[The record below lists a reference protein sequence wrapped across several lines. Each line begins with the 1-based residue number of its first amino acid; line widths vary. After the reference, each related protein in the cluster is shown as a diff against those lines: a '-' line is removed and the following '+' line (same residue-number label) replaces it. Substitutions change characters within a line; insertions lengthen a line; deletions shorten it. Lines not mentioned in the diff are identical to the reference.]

1 MQAPSEPS
9 MEIEDVIG
17 SQCRRDWEHTDA
29 AAAGTVRV
37 AAIGL
42 GWFTRGRALP
52 ALADSDRCEPTVL
65 VSGSAEKAERVAA
78 EFEAVERTLT
88 YEEYAAGVSTDAY
101 DAVYVCTPN
110 AFHLD
115 HAAAAADHG
124 KHVLCEKP
132 IERDS
137 DRAEDLVGV
146 CDDAD
151 VELMVAYR
159 MHTEPTVR
167 RAKELIDAGYVGD
180 PVAVRGDM
188 SQRLLERVNPD
199 PDQWR
204 LNAELAGGG
213 ALFDIGLYPLNTARF
228 LLDADPVA
236 VTGTT
241 GSTHDAF
248 DAVEETVACSLR
260 FPGGV
265 TAACFASHNARQ
277 SSSITVT
284 GTEGQVRIEPAFFQD
299 QDRKLQL
306 SRGDSRAEIEVE
318 RVDQMREEF
327 DYFAD
332 RLRSDADIYPDG
344 RHGVVDV
351 AVMEAV
357 YEAAD
362 RDTWVEV

>member
-1 MQAPSEPS
+1 
-9 MEIEDVIG
+9 MEIETLVG
-17 SQCRRDWEHTDA
+17 SQCRRDWERTDPA
-29 AAAGTVRV
+29 DTSTVRV
-37 AAIGL
+37 AAVGL

-52 ALADSDRCEPTVL
+52 ALADSDRCAPTVL
-65 VSGSAEKAERVAA
+65 VSGSPEKADRVA
-78 EFEAVERTLT
+78 EGFDAVERTLT
-88 YEEYAAGVSTDAY
+88 YEEYADGVGADAY

-115 HAAAAADHG
+115 HAGVAAEHG

-137 DRAEDLVGV
+137 DRGEDLVAA
-146 CDDAD
+146 CDDAG

-167 RAKELIDAGYVGD
+167 RARELIDGGYVGD

-204 LNAELAGGG
+204 LDADLAGGG

-228 LLDADPVA
+228 LLGADPVA

-241 GSTHDAF
+241 ESTHDAF
-248 DAVEETVACSLR
+248 DEVEETVACSLR
-260 FPGGV
+260 FPDGT

-277 SSSITVT
+277 ASGITVT
-284 GTEGQVRIEPAFFQD
+284 GTEGQVRIAPAFFQD
-299 QDRKLQL
+299 QDRRLEV
-306 SRGDSRAEIEVE
+306 SRGDSHAVIEVD

-332 RLRSDADIYPDG
+332 RLRSGAGIYPDG

-351 AVMEAV
+351 EIMEAV

-362 RDTWVEV
+362 RDAWVEV

>member
-1 MQAPSEPS
+1 
-9 MEIEDVIG
+9 MELEHLIG
-17 SQCRRDWEHTDA
+17 SQCRRDWERTDPA
-29 AAAGTVRV
+29 AASTVRV

-65 VSGSAEKAERVAA
+65 VSGSTEKAERVAA
-78 EFEAVERTLT
+78 EFDAVERTLT
-88 YEEYAAGVSTDAY
+88 YEEYADGVATEAY

-115 HAAAAADHG
+115 HSEAAAEHG

-137 DRAEDLVGV
+137 ARAADLVDA
-146 CDDAD
+146 CDDAG
-151 VELMVAYR
+151 VELMIAYR
-159 MHTEPTVR
+159 MHTEPTIR
-167 RAKELIDAGYVGD
+167 RARELIDGGYVGE
-180 PVAVRGDM
+180 PMAVRGDM

-204 LNAELAGGG
+204 LDEELAGGG

-236 VTGTT
+236 VTGST

-248 DAVEETVACSLR
+248 DDVEETVACSMR

-277 SSSITVT
+277 ASSITVT

-299 QDRKLQL
+299 QDRRLEL

-344 RHGVVDV
+344 QHGVVDV
-351 AVMEAV
+351 EIMEAI

-362 RDTWVEV
+362 RDAWVDV

>member
-1 MQAPSEPS
+1 
-9 MEIEDVIG
+9 MEIDDLIG
-17 SQCRRDWEHTDA
+17 SQCRRDWERTEA
-29 AAAGTVRV
+29 AAAPAVRV

-52 ALADSDRCEPTVL
+52 ALADSARCEPTVL
-65 VSGSAEKAERVAA
+65 VSGSTTKADRIAS
-78 EFEAVERTLT
+78 EFDAVERTLT
-88 YEEYAAGVSTDAY
+88 YEEYAEGVGTDAY

-110 AFHLD
+110 AYHLD
-115 HAAAAADHG
+115 HATVAAEHG

-137 DRAEDLVGV
+137 DRAADLVTV
-146 CDDAD
+146 CDDAG

-167 RAKELIDAGYVGD
+167 RAKEVIEAGYVGE
-180 PVAVRGDM
+180 PVTVRGDM

-204 LNAELAGGG
+204 LDAELAGGG

-248 DAVEETVACSLR
+248 DAVEETVSCSLR
-260 FPGGV
+260 FPGGI
-265 TAACFASHNARQ
+265 TATCFASHNARQ
-277 SSSITVT
+277 ASSITVT

-299 QDRKLQL
+299 QDRRVEL
-306 SRGDSRAEIEVE
+306 SRGDSHAEIQVD
-318 RVDQMREEF
+318 RVDQIREEF

-351 AVMEAV
+351 KIMEAV

>member
-1 MQAPSEPS
+1 MNV
-9 MEIEDVIG
+9 EDIIG
-17 SQCRRDWEHTDA
+17 EQCRRDWERTDPA
-29 AAAGTVRV
+29 TASTVRV

-52 ALADSDRCEPTVL
+52 ALVDSDRCEPTVL
-65 VSGSAEKAERVAA
+65 VSGSIEKADRIAG
-78 EFEAVERTLT
+78 EFDAVKQTLT
-88 YEEYAAGVSTDAY
+88 YEEYADGVGTNAY
-101 DAVYVCTPN
+101 DAAYVCTPN

-115 HAAAAADHG
+115 HATVAAEHG

-137 DRAEDLVGV
+137 ERATDLVAA

-151 VELMVAYR
+151 VELMIAYR

-167 RAKELIDAGYVGD
+167 RARELIDAGYIGE

-199 PDQWR
+199 PNQWR
-204 LNAELAGGG
+204 LDADLAGGG

-236 VTGTT
+236 VTGTI
-241 GSTHDAF
+241 GRAHNAF
-248 DAVEETVACSLR
+248 DEVEETVACSLR

-277 SSSITVT
+277 ASSMSVT
-284 GTEGQVRIEPAFFQD
+284 GTEGRVRIEPAFFQD
-299 QDRKLQL
+299 QDRKLEL
-306 SRGDSRAEIEVE
+306 SRGDSRAEVVVE

-351 AVMEAV
+351 EVMEAV

>member
-1 MQAPSEPS
+1 MD
-9 MEIEDVIG
+9 IERLIG
-17 SQCRRDWEHTDA
+17 SQCRRDWERTDPDDVA
-29 AAAGTVRV
+29 TVRV
-37 AAIGL
+37 AAVGL

-65 VSGSAEKAERVAA
+65 VSGSPGKADRVAG
-78 EFEAVERTLT
+78 EFDAVERTLT
-88 YEEYAAGVSTDAY
+88 YEEYADGVGTDAY

-115 HAAAAADHG
+115 HARAAAAHG
-124 KHVLCEKP
+124 KAVLCEKP

-137 DRAEDLVGV
+137 ERARELVAA
-146 CDDAD
+146 CDDAG
-151 VELMVAYR
+151 VELMIAYR

-167 RAKELIDAGYVGD
+167 RAREAIDAGYVGD

-188 SQRLLERVNPD
+188 SQRLLERVDPD

-204 LNAELAGGG
+204 LDADLAGGG

-236 VTGTT
+236 VTGSV

-248 DAVEETVACSLR
+248 DGVEETVACSVR
-260 FPGGV
+260 FPDGV

-277 SSSITVT
+277 ASSITVT

-299 QDRKLQL
+299 QPRRLHL
-306 SRGDSRAEIEVE
+306 SRGDSRAEIEVD

-332 RLRSDADIYPDG
+332 RLRGDAPIHPDG

-351 AVMEAV
+351 EVMEAV

-362 RDTWVEV
+362 RDVWVEV

>member
-1 MQAPSEPS
+1 MDV
-9 MEIEDVIG
+9 EDLIG
-17 SQCRRDWEHTDA
+17 SQCRRDWERTDA
-29 AAAGTVRV
+29 DAASTVRV

-52 ALADSDRCEPTVL
+52 ALADSDRCAPTVL
-65 VSGSAEKAERVAA
+65 VSGSAEKADRVAA
-78 EFEAVERTLT
+78 EFDAVERTLT
-88 YEEYAAGVSTDAY
+88 YEEYAEGVGTDAY

-115 HAAAAADHG
+115 HAAAAAEHG

-137 DRAEDLVGV
+137 RRAEALVAA
-146 CDDAD
+146 CDDAGVD
-151 VELMVAYR
+151 LMVAYR

-167 RAKELIDAGYVGD
+167 RAREVIGAGYVGE

-204 LNAELAGGG
+204 LNEELAGGG

-236 VTGTT
+236 VTGST

-248 DAVEETVACSLR
+248 DEVEETVSCSLR
-260 FPGGV
+260 FPGGT
-265 TAACFASHNARQ
+265 TATCFASHNARQ
-277 SSSITVT
+277 ASSITVT
-284 GTEGQVRIEPAFFQD
+284 GTEGQVRVEPAFFQD
-299 QDRKLQL
+299 QDRRLSL
-306 SRGDSRAEIEVE
+306 SRGDSRAEIDVE

-332 RLRSDADIYPDG
+332 RLRSGADVSPDG

-351 AVMEAV
+351 EIMEAV

-362 RDTWVEV
+362 RDAWVEV

>member
-1 MQAPSEPS
+1 
-9 MEIEDVIG
+9 MEIDNLIG
-17 SQCRRDWEHTDA
+17 SQCRRDWERTDA
-29 AAAGTVRV
+29 TAAETVRV

-65 VSGSAEKAERVAA
+65 VSGSAEKADRVAA
-78 EFEAVERTLT
+78 EFDGVERTLT
-88 YEEYAAGVSTDAY
+88 YAEYADGVGTDAY

-110 AFHLD
+110 AHHLD
-115 HAAAAADHG
+115 HTKSAAEHG
-124 KHVLCEKP
+124 KHALCEKP

-137 DRAEDLVGV
+137 DRAERLVAACNDAGV
-146 CDDAD
+146 K
-151 VELMVAYR
+151 LMIAYR

-167 RAKELIDAGYVGD
+167 RAKELIDAGYVGE
-180 PVAVRGDM
+180 PVAVHGDM

-204 LNAELAGGG
+204 LDAALAGGG

-248 DAVEETVACSLR
+248 DEVEETVSCSLR
-260 FPGGV
+260 FPGGI

-299 QDRKLQL
+299 QTRRLEL
-306 SRGDSRAEIEVE
+306 SRGDSRAEIEVD

-332 RLRSDADIYPDG
+332 RLRSGVEIDPDG

-351 AVMEAV
+351 EIMEAV

-362 RDTWVEV
+362 RDAWVEV